1 MARAARHVTPHGP
14 ASRFEA
20 AYTQQGGARCG
31 SEGARGCHQ
40 GPPRWSAFTSS
51 LDRSRSVHR
60 CIDHVPTM
68 CTACGIRGHA
78 MYVKNAR
85 QQARGTA
92 CMSRGRLRV
101 SSVRERWSARAR
113 RACTRTPTRPPVAA
127 GTDRRFGRGVDSTST
142 RPHFDCLDTF
152 HSALLHIRLQGHA
165 TPHTHVPPNSRTI
178 MQHEPRTWPGATQ
191 KSTRHVP
198 LTLSLTGGLSI

>member
-20 AYTQQGGARCG
+20 TCTQQGGARCG

-51 LDRSRSVHR
+51 LDRS
-60 CIDHVPTM
+60 
-68 CTACGIRGHA
+68 ACGIRGHA

-142 RPHFDCLDTF
+142 RPHFDCRHLISRA
-152 HSALLHIRLQGHA
+152 HLHIPSRACHTTHTCSAQQ
-165 TPHTHVPPNSRTI
+165 PHT
-178 MQHEPRTWPGATQ
+178 QHEPRTWPGATQ

>member
-101 SSVRERWSARAR
+101 SSVRAVRSARAR
-113 RACTRTPTRPPVAA
+113 SGPVGRA
-127 GTDRRFGRGVDSTST
+127 TDRRFGRGVDSTST
-142 RPHFDCLDTF
+142 RPPLTVDTF
-152 HSALLHIRLQGHA
+152 HAAHLHIPSRA
-165 TPHTHVPPNSRTI
+165 CHTTHTCSAQQPYT
-178 MQHEPRTWPGATQ
+178 QHEAHVARRTQ

-198 LTLSLTGGLSI
+198 LTLSLPGGLSI